1 VSRADALIQAFYED
15 ADLRDAL
22 TDDEAE
28 VLLRWA
34 AGQAARLDAGGAE
47 DAAFDALARELRR
60 LIREINRF
68 AGEGLYAPH
77 EAQAEALTAIGQG
90 AQAVGLSMLPS
101 FSAQAAP
108 ADPMAALTGLLARLT
123 PSAEDAPPTLEAQSA
138 AGIAAAEATPLPA
151 EPSTEPPPPPTPPVP
166 PAPDEEW
173 YDL

>member
-1 VSRADALIQAFYED
+1 MSRVDSLVEAFYED
-15 ADLRDAL
+15 TDLRDAL

-34 AGQAARLDAGGAE
+34 AEQAARLDASGAD

-60 LIREINRF
+60 LTREINRF
-68 AGEGLYAPH
+68 AGEGLYAPA

-90 AQAVGLSMLPS
+90 AQAVGLAMLPS

-108 ADPMAALTGLLARLT
+108 ADPMAALTGLLARFAPAAL
-123 PSAEDAPPTLEAQSA
+123 DAPPTLDAQ
-138 AGIAAAEATPLPA
+138 AAAAAPESDVT
-151 EPSTEPPPPPTPPVP
+151 PPPAQPATELPPAPTPSVP